1 MKNIFLIITLAA
13 QSLLLIGQQWVES
26 PMAHCE
32 NPEFN
37 RKVSKLLN
45 FSVDVIGVDDIKDK
59 LDNYTL
65 LDIREEEEYNVSHI
79 PGASFFGDK
88 DPNWDMLAKID
99 KDEPIIL
106 YCSIGY
112 RSEKMGEKLMER
124 GFTNV
129 RNLYG
134 SIFEWANKGLPME
147 NAKGETVPAVHGYN
161 KRWSKWVNNTD
172 IDVTY

>member
-1 MKNIFLIITLAA
+1 
-13 QSLLLIGQQWVES
+13 
-26 PMAHCE
+26 
-32 NPEFN
+32 
-37 RKVSKLLN
+37 
-45 FSVDVIGVDDIKDK
+45 
-59 LDNYTL
+59 
-65 LDIREEEEYNVSHI
+65 
-79 PGASFFGDK
+79 
-88 DPNWDMLAKID
+88 
-99 KDEPIIL
+99 
-106 YCSIGY
+106 
-112 RSEKMGEKLMER
+112 MGEKLMER